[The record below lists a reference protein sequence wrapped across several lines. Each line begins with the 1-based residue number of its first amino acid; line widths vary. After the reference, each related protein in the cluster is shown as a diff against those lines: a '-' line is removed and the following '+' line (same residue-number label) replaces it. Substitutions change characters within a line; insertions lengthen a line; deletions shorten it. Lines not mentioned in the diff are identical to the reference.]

1 MDLLRFAEV
10 QRQTAVPLPRR
21 PVPDEREPGV
31 FSLLVWQGTGTTG
44 GAPVAAGDPA
54 NDELPVTHD
63 RAVRPLDMENTG
75 DHDLLIIK
83 IFSPDINSDS
93 PAIERLT

>member
-1 MDLLRFAEV
+1 M
-10 QRQTAVPLPRR
+10 
-21 PVPDEREPGV
+21 
-31 FSLLVWQGTGTTG
+31 
-44 GAPVAAGDPA
+44 
-54 NDELPVTHD
+54 THD